1 MKRVLR
7 HWVIRHVVIDDFIF
21 SSFIVHH
28 LPFIIV
34 AFVAFTASPLG
45 LLEICGTEQHLTSI
59 LFVESK
65 FRPKLQRT
73 ASEGEPP
80 RPVLDCQRQL
90 QEYFEGKRLVFDL
103 PILPQGTDF
112 QEKIWRLL
120 LEIPFGQTLSYL
132 ELSRRYGDE
141 KAIRAVG
148 TANGANPISIVVP
161 CHRVIGS
168 DGKLV
173 GYGGDVWRKEWLLK
187 HEAQYAGVATGRLF

>member
-1 MKRVLR
+1 MV
-7 HWVIRHVVIDDFIF
+7 FI
-21 SSFIVHH
+21 
-28 LPFIIV
+28 
-34 AFVAFTASPLG
+34 AFTDSPLG

-65 FRPKLQRT
+65 FRPKLQRE
-73 ASEGEPP
+73 ASEGEVPH
-80 RPVLDCQRQL
+80 PVLECQHQL
-90 QEYFEGKRLVFDL
+90 AEYFQGKRLVFDL
-103 PILPQGTDF
+103 PISPQGTDF
-112 QEKIWRLL
+112 QEKIWHLL

-132 ELSRRYGDE
+132 ELARRYGDE

>member
-1 MKRVLR
+1 LGSFYCLSIHR
-7 HWVIRHVVIDDFIF
+7 
-21 SSFIVHH
+21 SSFIAHH
-28 LPFIIV
+28 LV
-34 AFVAFTASPLG
+34 FVAFTDSPLG

-59 LFVESK
+59 LFAESK
-65 FRPKLQRT
+65 FKPKVLRP
-73 ASEGEPP
+73 ASEGEAP
-80 RPVLDCQRQL
+80 RSVLDCQRQL
-90 QEYFEGKRLVFDL
+90 AEYFAGKRLVFDL
-103 PILPQGTDF
+103 PIFPQGTDF
-112 QEKIWRLL
+112 QEKIWHLL
-120 LEIPFGQTLSYL
+120 LDIPFGQTLSYL

-187 HEAQYAGVATGRLF
+187 HEAQYSPGATGRLF